1 LPDTYGGVSLSLPI
15 DPTTSD
21 PSPTELLNSLPS
33 DAAFRRVLSA
43 VDLDPT
49 IADDIDRKHV
59 IEDLSEVDRRRA
71 AEQIQFAAPTVL
83 HHFEVPDLRSM
94 NADEIRD
101 RVNLQGFGAQ
111 LRTVAEVHDRI
122 YAICSVPDGGTQSQ
136 LTTSEDARKTTVA
149 TYSPGTAI
157 LSIRAA
163 TGELAKSTLGA
174 VLTDAEQAG
183 AEALS
188 FSDSAVRERFEEK
201 FVQSYTTLTLTPR
214 TDDTETEE
222 IILKT
227 RASSKTDVDFR
238 NDEFAREILRSSE
251 LKRAHGRL
259 ILESSIVSTGL
270 GDDVPIRVD
279 VDFQNSVLSFER
291 FLPEKAFI
299 QIEQTVASLF

>member
-1 LPDTYGGVSLSLPI
+1 
-15 DPTTSD
+15 
-21 PSPTELLNSLPS
+21 
-33 DAAFRRVLSA
+33 
-43 VDLDPT
+43 
-49 IADDIDRKHV
+49 
-59 IEDLSEVDRRRA
+59 
-71 AEQIQFAAPTVL
+71 
-83 HHFEVPDLRSM
+83 
-94 NADEIRD
+94 
-101 RVNLQGFGAQ
+101 
-111 LRTVAEVHDRI
+111 
-122 YAICSVPDGGTQSQ
+122 
-136 LTTSEDARKTTVA
+136 
-149 TYSPGTAI
+149 
-157 LSIRAA
+157 
-163 TGELAKSTLGA
+163 
-174 VLTDAEQAG
+174 LTDAEQAG